1 MQEEPPL
8 VSVILLV
15 GNRRERSA
23 RALRSVL
30 EQEGLD
36 EAEVLLIDAGSL
48 GLVPLEGSDHPK
60 VRLIRPESGGTFGSL
75 RAMGIR
81 GARGEIIAF
90 IEDHVQAKAGWLRGI
105 ITAFDGPWAAVG
117 AEVHNANAAV
127 GISSAIELMNY
138 GPWIP
143 PLVRGEAEMLAGNN
157 TAYRRSELMQYD
169 SQLNELLLSD
179 TVLQWR
185 LVADGHRLFAE
196 PDMAIEHLNP
206 TTIRTCSK
214 AEFFYH
220 WCFAVARANAFE
232 WTLGAKAR
240 YVLLSPLIPW
250 LRFARLFGLVRRKR
264 PQGSG
269 VSLTDWLAILLLLH
283 AAVLGQAFG
292 LVFGLLNADRR
303 FTEFELH
310 GPRPTRQMSG

>member
-1 MQEEPPL
+1 MQERPPR

-30 EQEGLD
+30 NQKGLE
-36 EAEVLLIDAGSL
+36 EAEVLLIDAGAAGIS
-48 GLVPLEGSDHPK
+48 PLEGSDHPK
-60 VRLIRPESGGTFGSL
+60 VRIIRPESNGTFGSL
-75 RAMGIR
+75 RAMGVR
-81 GARGEIIAF
+81 AARGEMIAF
-90 IEDHVQAKAGWLRGI
+90 IEDHVLAKAGWLRGLI
-105 ITAFDGPWAAVG
+105 AAFDGPWAAVG
-117 AEVHNANAAV
+117 AEVHNANSAV
-127 GISSAIELMNY
+127 GISSAIALMNY

-143 PLVRGEAEMLAGNN
+143 PLERGEAEMLAGNN
-157 TAYRRSELMQYD
+157 TAYRRPVLLQYD
-169 SQLNELLLSD
+169 SQLDELLLSD

-220 WCFAVARANAFE
+220 WCFAAARANTFG
-232 WTLGAKAR
+232 WTRGAKAR

-250 LRFARLFGLVRRKR
+250 LRFARLFALLRRKR
-264 PQGSG
+264 PHGSS
-269 VSLTDWLAILLLLH
+269 VSFTGWLAIMLLLH
-283 AAVLGQAFG
+283 AAVLGQAMG
-292 LVFGLLNADRR
+292 LVFGLSDADRR
-303 FTEFELH
+303 FTQFELH
-310 GPRPTRQMSG
+310 GPRPVQ